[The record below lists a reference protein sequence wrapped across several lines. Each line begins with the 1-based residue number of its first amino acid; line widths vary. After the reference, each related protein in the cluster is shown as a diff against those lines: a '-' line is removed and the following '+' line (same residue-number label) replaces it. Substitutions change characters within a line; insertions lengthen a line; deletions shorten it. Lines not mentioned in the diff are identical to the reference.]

1 MRAMRIVALVLMLLV
16 TLLGRAAGAQ
26 ELTVS
31 VAVSLKEASEDIGRL
46 FTKTHPG
53 VRVRF
58 NLGASGDLQKQIEA
72 GAPVDVFISAA
83 ARQMDELEAR
93 RLIVAANRRAFARN
107 VLVAIA
113 PRDSPLDLSRPAT
126 LLEPRVTRIA
136 MGNPKTVPAGEYT
149 EESLR
154 ALGYWE
160 RVRSKVVVAE
170 TVRQVLEYVNRG
182 EVELG
187 FVYATDAATRSSAV
201 KEVFRP
207 GEDTYRPIVYP
218 AAVVNGTRQP
228 ARAAAFVDFLVTP
241 EAQDVLRRLGF
252 APAPPGAR

>member
-1 MRAMRIVALVLMLLV
+1 
-16 TLLGRAAGAQ
+16 
-26 ELTVS
+26 
-31 VAVSLKEASEDIGRL
+31 
-46 FTKTHPG
+46 
-53 VRVRF
+53 
-58 NLGASGDLQKQIEA
+58 
-72 GAPVDVFISAA
+72 
-83 ARQMDELEAR
+83 
-93 RLIVAANRRAFARN
+93 
-107 VLVAIA
+107 
-113 PRDSPLDLSRPAT
+113 
-126 LLEPRVTRIA
+126 

>member
-113 PRDSPLDLSRPAT
+113 PRDSPLDL
-126 LLEPRVTRIA
+126 
-136 MGNPKTVPAGEYT
+136 
-149 EESLR
+149 
-154 ALGYWE
+154 
-160 RVRSKVVVAE
+160 
-170 TVRQVLEYVNRG
+170 
-182 EVELG
+182 
-187 FVYATDAATRSSAV
+187 
-201 KEVFRP
+201 
-207 GEDTYRPIVYP
+207 
-218 AAVVNGTRQP
+218 
-228 ARAAAFVDFLVTP
+228 
-241 EAQDVLRRLGF
+241 
-252 APAPPGAR
+252 